1 MKTSVPDDA
10 QPGTPGP
17 GGSAVPGAPGASA
30 AFADRRLATAEL
42 VLDIAAAAA
51 GTLELDDILH
61 AALDRLR
68 GVVAFTGGS
77 IALVDGDEL
86 VIRAAVGPFVD
97 EALGQRLARGA
108 GRSWRVVER
117 LEPVLIA
124 DFRASDVT
132 PAGAAARVGMRSWL
146 AVPIPRRGQGIGLLE
161 VDSTVPGAFG
171 DEDVS
176 LLRTVAAALAGPI
189 DLAARIAAE
198 RTHRELR
205 DAFTSV
211 VSHELRTPIT
221 TIYGM
226 SHVLRARHAELG
238 TAERAALIADIEAE
252 ADRLRRMVEDLLIL
266 SRVEGGLLELE
277 LEPLALGRLVR
288 RVVASEAERW
298 PRHVLEVTIADDLP
312 VAVGD
317 PVSVEQVV
325 RNLVSNAAKYSPSGG
340 RVEVHVS
347 SEDGWVTVRVLDEG
361 MGLPDVPTSRLFELY
376 FRAREATRQAPGAG
390 IGLFVCRALVR
401 AMGGRMWARARA
413 ADGDGAEF
421 GFGLPIDPD
430 AAPGPSATDDVP
442 GRPAPA

>member
-1 MKTSVPDDA
+1 MTTSVPGDTE
-10 QPGTPGP
+10 PGR
-17 GGSAVPGAPGASA
+17 SDVPASPELSPA
-30 AFADRRLATAEL
+30 ALADRRLATAEL

-77 IALVDGDEL
+77 IALVHGDEL

-97 EALGQRLARGA
+97 EAIGQRLARGT

-117 LEPVLIA
+117 LEPVLIT
-124 DFRASDVT
+124 DFRGSDVT

-146 AVPIPRRGQGIGLLE
+146 AVPIPRRGEGIGLLE
-161 VDSTVPGAFG
+161 VDSTLPDAFG
-171 DEDVS
+171 EDDVS

-198 RTHRELR
+198 RLHRELR
-205 DAFTSV
+205 DAFTGV

-266 SRVEGGLLELE
+266 SRVEGGLLELDV
-277 LEPLALGRLVR
+277 EPLALGRLVR

-298 PRHVLEVTIADDLP
+298 PGHGLEVTIADDLP

-340 RVEVHVS
+340 RVEVQVS
-347 SEDGWVTVRVLDEG
+347 GEEGWVTVRVLDEG
-361 MGLPDVPTSRLFELY
+361 LGLPDVPTNRLFELY
-376 FRAREATRQAPGAG
+376 FRAPEATRHAPGAG
-390 IGLFVCRALVR
+390 IGLFVCRALVE
-401 AMGGRMWARARA
+401 AMRGRMWARAR
-413 ADGDGAEF
+413 DGGGSEF

-430 AAPGPSATDDVP
+430 AAPEPTAGGDAPGSA
-442 GRPAPA
+442 APA